1 MILLIIIVLH
11 DPFNLYPLHPFFWF
25 VSETKD
31 LGFFFAK
38 KKGWGGL
45 IGVRQGKIVIFQA
58 EICWVFLLAG
68 ISGYKLRGTQK
79 EKAGVL
85 FTL

>member
-1 MILLIIIVLH
+1 M
-11 DPFNLYPLHPFFWF
+11 
-25 VSETKD
+25 
-31 LGFFFAK
+31 
-38 KKGWGGL
+38 GGL